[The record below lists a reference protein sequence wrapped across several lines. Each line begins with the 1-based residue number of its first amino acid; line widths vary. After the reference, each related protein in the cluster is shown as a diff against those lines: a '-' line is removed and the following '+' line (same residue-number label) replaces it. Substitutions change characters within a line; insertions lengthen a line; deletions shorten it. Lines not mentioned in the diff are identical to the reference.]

1 MNHGEYEGHEEG
13 RTEQFP
19 VFLFPISLCYS
30 CHSWL
35 EKNGKKMNR
44 EVRERGFTLLEIL
57 VAVTIL
63 AVSFTAIFHLYGG
76 TLRNIERSERHA
88 RAAVLGGEKL
98 EELLAHRPFPPVN
111 EQGVFPGNPDYSYK
125 TTVEEYKEPVGRKE
139 KNVSRDAAERIA
151 LYRLAVRVE
160 WKDGETAKE
169 FSLNTLKAVV
179 EANR

>member
-1 MNHGEYEGHEEG
+1 MNH
-13 RTEQFP
+13 
-19 VFLFPISLCYS
+19 
-30 CHSWL
+30 
-35 EKNGKKMNR
+35 

-98 EELLAHRPFPPVN
+98 EELMARSPFPPVG
-111 EQGVFPGNPDYSYK
+111 EQGTFSGNPDYSYK

-139 KNVSRDAAERIA
+139 KTAPRDAAERIV
-151 LYRLAVRVE
+151 LYHLSVKVE

-169 FSLNTLKAVV
+169 LVLNTLKTAV